1 MENQLVTFETAKLAK
16 EKGFAIL
23 WDIKEEY
30 GWNALDCQDLFEEKW
45 YDKNGKLHRIEYP
58 GDEGLDSYITK
69 DNVDTTYLAATQS
82 LLQRWLREEY
92 TIEVLVYKISN
103 IKDGYTTIFCSRHYK
118 TYEEALEEG
127 VYEALKLIKT
137 K

>member
-16 EKGFAIL
+16 KKGFAIL

-45 YDKNGKLHRIEYP
+45 YDKNGKLYRIEYP

-69 DNVDTTYLAATQS
+69 DNVNTTYLAATQS
-82 LLQRWLREEY
+82 LLQRWLRE
-92 TIEVLVYKISN
+92 THQIDILVYKVD
-103 IKDGYTTIFCSRHYK
+103 KQYTTIFCSKHYN
-118 TYEEALEEG
+118 TYEQALEEG
-127 VYEALKLIKT
+127 LYEALKLIKT